1 MPVPTGAQPGAHVLE
16 RGFPDVCLQ
25 SRPHPARPRRS
36 VLGRVPSDGRAIIR
50 CMDVP
55 ARASEVAAA
64 LARRFEQDAELVGR
78 LNDAQRRLRDANERL
93 WNGLHPDGLA
103 AVYGEHPAAIDAAA
117 ATSRSEVLEAEDPL
131 AAVQQVHWTI
141 HRAFVDYQTASEE
154 CRQLAATV
162 GELTRELVEVLTDAG
177 WSEHDARN
185 ANVHEL
191 ANPAR
196 SR

>member
-1 MPVPTGAQPGAHVLE
+1 
-16 RGFPDVCLQ
+16 
-25 SRPHPARPRRS
+25 
-36 VLGRVPSDGRAIIR
+36 
-50 CMDVP
+50 MDVP